1 MAPGAAEFG
10 VSSRFDS
17 RRYPGLGSAARLAFV
32 FLYAP
37 LAVVIIYSFNGGQI
51 VSRWESF
58 SFDWY
63 REVLDRD
70 DVREAVWTSLRVA
83 VTASAGGTALAIL
96 AALGIVA
103 MLRRGSALAV
113 AFLSTPLLVP
123 EIVTAVGTLSFFVLV
138 GLERGMAT
146 LILAH
151 TAFCVPFALLPIR
164 ARLAELD
171 PAIFEAAS
179 DLGASGVRLF
189 RRVTLPLLV
198 PGIVSGTLLAFII
211 SLDDYLISAF
221 DDPAAS
227 QPPPPP
233 ATVAEEPAPPP
244 PEPAP
249 PAAEPA
255 APAEAP
261 PAPPE
266 APAETDAGE
275 AADTGQIGGELNLY
289 NWTDYISEDLL
300 SRFSEETG
308 IAVNLSNY
316 DSNETMLATLAAG
329 ATGYDVIVPSDYIIP
344 QLIEQDLIQP
354 IDAFAM
360 ENAANI
366 DPAFLTPYFD
376 DGRVYTAPYL
386 YGTTGLAVDTSQVP
400 EPPASWAEFFA
411 VPEGSDGSIGM
422 MNDQIEVIHAVLRAV
437 GAQPCSTDPADY
449 AQAEDLL
456 DAFKPSVSVI
466 NSDGI
471 IERMASGENSIHMEW
486 NGAAYRSSLENPNL
500 VYVYPSDGLTLWQ
513 DNFAVPTG
521 APNLEQAKVFI
532 NWMMDPQNIA
542 EATNWNAYGNAI
554 VGSDA
559 YVEDK
564 LASSP
569 MVVPS
574 AQELSYAAPVET
586 CPLEATDLYDR
597 LWTSF
602 RS

>member
-1 MAPGAAEFG
+1 MSGPSRAHRGIATRCGRGGRRPGRP
-10 VSSRFDS
+10 V
-17 RRYPGLGSAARLAFV
+17 
-32 FLYAP
+32 
-37 LAVVIIYSFNGGQI
+37 
-51 VSRWESF
+51 
-58 SFDWY
+58 
-63 REVLDRD
+63 
-70 DVREAVWTSLRVA
+70 
-83 VTASAGGTALAIL
+83 
-96 AALGIVA
+96 
-103 MLRRGSALAV
+103 
-113 AFLSTPLLVP
+113 
-123 EIVTAVGTLSFFVLV
+123 
-138 GLERGMAT
+138 
-146 LILAH
+146 
-151 TAFCVPFALLPIR
+151 
-164 ARLAELD
+164 
-171 PAIFEAAS
+171 
-179 DLGASGVRLF
+179 
-189 RRVTLPLLV
+189 LPLLI
-198 PGIVSGTLLAFII
+198 GLALMGAACGSDDGSGA
-211 SLDDYLISAF
+211 APP
-221 DDPAAS
+221 PA
-227 QPPPPP
+227 PPPP
-233 ATVAEEPAPPP
+233 ATAAPA

-249 PAAEPA
+249 PADA
-255 APAEAP
+255 APAP
-261 PAPPE
+261 
-266 APAETDAGE
+266 APAETDAG
-275 AADTGQIGGELNLY
+275 DTVGDRIGGELNLY

-300 SRFSEETG
+300 GRFSEETG

-329 ATGYDVIVPSDYIIP
+329 GTGYDVIVPSDYIIP

-366 DPAFLTPYFD
+366 DPAFLDPYFD

-449 AQAEDLL
+449 AKGEDLL

-486 NGAAYRSSLENPNL
+486 NGAAYRSSLENPDL

-521 APNLEQAKVFI
+521 APNVEQAKVFI
-532 NWMMDPQNIA
+532 NWMMDPRNVA

-559 YVEDK
+559 FVEDA

-574 AQELSYAAPVET
+574 AEQLAHAAPVET

>member
-1 MAPGAAEFG
+1 MSGPSRAKKGTATRRGGGARPAG
-10 VSSRFDS
+10 RLVLL
-17 RRYPGLGSAARLAFV
+17 GLAV
-32 FLYAP
+32 
-37 LAVVIIYSFNGGQI
+37 LAVVGAACNS
-51 VSRWESF
+51 
-58 SFDWY
+58 
-63 REVLDRD
+63 D
-70 DVREAVWTSLRVA
+70 DSTD
-83 VTASAGGTALAIL
+83 
-96 AALGIVA
+96 AA
-103 MLRRGSALAV
+103 
-113 AFLSTPLLVP
+113 P
-123 EIVTAVGTLSFFVLV
+123 
-138 GLERGMAT
+138 
-146 LILAH
+146 
-151 TAFCVPFALLPIR
+151 
-164 ARLAELD
+164 
-171 PAIFEAAS
+171 
-179 DLGASGVRLF
+179 
-189 RRVTLPLLV
+189 
-198 PGIVSGTLLAFII
+198 
-211 SLDDYLISAF
+211 
-221 DDPAAS
+221 

-233 ATVAEEPAPPP
+233 PTAAAPA

-249 PAAEPA
+249 EPTPPPADT
-255 APAEAP
+255 APA
-261 PAPPE
+261 PAPTE
-266 APAETDAGE
+266 APAETDAGTDAGAE
-275 AADTGQIGGELNLY
+275 QIGGELNLY

-300 SRFSEETG
+300 ARFSEETG

-344 QLIEQDLIQP
+344 QLIDQDLIQP
-354 IDAFAM
+354 IDAFAL

-366 DPAFLTPYFD
+366 DPAFLDPYFD
-376 DGRVYTAPYL
+376 VGRVYTAPYL

-400 EPPASWAEFFA
+400 EPPTSWAEFFA

-437 GAQPCSTDPADY
+437 GTQPCSTDPADY
-449 AQAEDLL
+449 AAAEELL

-500 VYVYPSDGLTLWQ
+500 VYVYASDGLTLWQ

-559 YVEDK
+559 FVDDD

-574 AQELSYAAPVET
+574 AEQLSYAAPVET